1 MAEKKGGRA
10 SKFAKRLEAGSPRS
24 RAAEVPA
31 EAAARASLAEES
43 GSGESFA
50 EAAKGAAASARAPA
64 KPRTSR
70 KRGARPQ
77 KPVRITVDLD
87 PDQHEFLRD
96 YAYGHGAKGT
106 AVVRA
111 LLTEL
116 SVDADLDARVG
127 ERLVGR

>member
-1 MAEKKGGRA
+1 M
-10 SKFAKRLEAGSPRS
+10 
-24 RAAEVPA
+24 
-31 EAAARASLAEES
+31 
-43 GSGESFA
+43 
-50 EAAKGAAASARAPA
+50 
-64 KPRTSR
+64 
-70 KRGARPQ
+70 
-77 KPVRITVDLD
+77 DLD

>member
-31 EAAARASLAEES
+31 EAARASLAEES